1 MALSRHIQRY
11 FKKIDPQPTVRNLDV
26 EAAAVIYNGAIISLN
41 ATGEAAPADPA
52 RGEFFMGIARD
63 GYDNTG
69 GAATTGHELIVETGH
84 IERMKF
90 NGAITDADIGKKVW
104 YVDDEFVTLTDP
116 VTIAQAQVGV
126 LVAVEATPLGWVDLS
141 KAVS

>member
-1 MALSRHIQRY
+1 L
-11 FKKIDPQPTVRNLDV
+11 
-26 EAAAVIYNGAIISLN
+26 YNGAIVTLN
-41 ATGEAAPADPA
+41 ATGEGAPADPA
-52 RGEFFMGIARD
+52 RLEFFMGIARD

-69 GAATTGHELIVETGH
+69 GAATTDHELIVETGH
-84 IERMKF
+84 IELMKF

-126 LVAVEATPLGWVDLS
+126 LVSVEATPLGWRKHKSVY
-141 KAVS
+141 